1 MKRNTFIFLF
11 ILISL
16 ISFLNKLGGDF
27 DLYWRFWWYDI
38 VMHFLGGLWIGLITL
53 WIYYLSGYFKKNK
66 KDKPFVFLLS
76 FLSVLIVGISWEI
89 FEYLFE
95 IVFSSNY
102 ISDTALDLI
111 MDILGGLVASIV
123 LLVLNK
129 NKLSDG
135 KI

>member
-1 MKRNTFIFLF
+1 MKKNTFIFLF

-16 ISFLNKLGGDF
+16 ISFLNKLGSNF

-38 VMHFLGGLWIGLITL
+38 IMHFLGGLWIGLMVL
-53 WIYYLSGYFKKNK
+53 WIYYLSGYFKKIK
-66 KDKPFVFLLS
+66 KDKSFIFLLS

-95 IVFSSNY
+95 IVFSNNY
-102 ISDTALDLI
+102 ISDTSLDLI

-129 NKLSDG
+129 KSILNN
-135 KI
+135 